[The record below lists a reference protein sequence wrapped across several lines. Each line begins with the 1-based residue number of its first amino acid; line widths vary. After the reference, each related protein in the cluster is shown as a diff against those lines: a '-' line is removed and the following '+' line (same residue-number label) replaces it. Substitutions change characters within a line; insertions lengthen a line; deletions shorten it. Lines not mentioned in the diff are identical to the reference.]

1 MAAIIKCL
9 KMINDYSV
17 PLIGER
23 LFVGGE
29 NVKRNLKE
37 IVCTSFERVN
47 LVVMGES
54 GAMPRVCLVAR

>member
-1 MAAIIKCL
+1 
-9 KMINDYSV
+9 MINDDSV
-17 PLIGER
+17 PFIGEG

-37 IVCTSFERVN
+37 IVGTSLERAD
-47 LVVMGES
+47 LVVVCES